1 MSSTT
6 KTKKKLNEF
15 SPDFAEMTTKCATFF
30 SFFFKFLF
38 SKIFIQ
44 VFFGRKVKLSMLH
57 GRKVSDFHKITLL
70 PISVRAMACAKLIIF
85 NQLTHS

>member
-30 SFFFKFLF
+30 SFFSNFCFPKFLSKFF
-38 SKIFIQ
+38 SGEK
-44 VFFGRKVKLSMLH
+44 
-57 GRKVSDFHKITLL
+57 
-70 PISVRAMACAKLIIF
+70 
-85 NQLTHS
+85 